1 MSRFPS
7 LLFATCA
14 TGLVVAAAAWL
25 QGAPEG
31 AGGEP
36 GGIQELAARP
46 EVARALAAVDAQKD
60 RILQDWIDLASTPSF
75 SGDEGRRAEIVE
87 SRMKAAG
94 LEDVHRD
101 AAGNVM
107 GILPGLDRKAKRT
120 VFMAHMDTVAKP
132 GADFTVRRE
141 DGILRGPGVRDDSS
155 GLSATLTA
163 ARLAGEAGIV
173 PPTDVQIVASVQEE
187 TGLNGSKAYM
197 KEADEKV
204 GAFVAVDGYLG
215 QISYGATAI
224 YWGKMHFRAPGAH
237 TLRSYGSPSATLA
250 LARAIEQVYKISIR
264 RHPEEMETWLNVGM
278 VGGGEVPNA
287 QARDAWFTVD
297 LRSNDPAIEKE
308 IEAKILAI
316 CEETARKT
324 GVTFD
329 HEVLQRLEGASIPG
343 HIHSRIVQ
351 TARLVLTYLGWDEI
365 GLTPRGTADHNI
377 AIQRGIPAIAI
388 GSTTGEGAHTPA
400 ESADIGPYG
409 TGIKQIILMMAS
421 PLQ

>member
-163 ARLAGEAGIV
+163 ARLAG
-173 PPTDVQIVASVQEE
+173 
-187 TGLNGSKAYM
+187 
-197 KEADEKV
+197 
-204 GAFVAVDGYLG
+204 
-215 QISYGATAI
+215 
-224 YWGKMHFRAPGAH
+224 
-237 TLRSYGSPSATLA
+237 
-250 LARAIEQVYKISIR
+250 
-264 RHPEEMETWLNVGM
+264 
-278 VGGGEVPNA
+278 
-287 QARDAWFTVD
+287 
-297 LRSNDPAIEKE
+297 
-308 IEAKILAI
+308 
-316 CEETARKT
+316 
-324 GVTFD
+324 
-329 HEVLQRLEGASIPG
+329 
-343 HIHSRIVQ
+343 
-351 TARLVLTYLGWDEI
+351 
-365 GLTPRGTADHNI
+365 
-377 AIQRGIPAIAI
+377 
-388 GSTTGEGAHTPA
+388 
-400 ESADIGPYG
+400 
-409 TGIKQIILMMAS
+409 
-421 PLQ
+421 